1 MALKH
6 YALLTSDGSFTS
18 GSSRITEK
26 CFRPRVLVAK
36 AFVFANHFANK
47 FGAGYNLNLNSPN
60 VGKFFFPDANIA
72 MCLCAKAVAATLRCT
87 KRSANC

>member
-1 MALKH
+1 MHVIFLKH
-6 YALLTSDGSFTS
+6 FAEMRQRKPSFSFLSSKTGFESRKDCENGIETSCAPHVSDGSFTS

-47 FGAGYNLNLNSPN
+47 FGA
-60 VGKFFFPDANIA
+60 
-72 MCLCAKAVAATLRCT
+72 
-87 KRSANC
+87 